1 MLEIIDDINNSNLSS
16 SAILVSFDVVD
27 TFYSIDNDMVLHLLE
42 NICEKIV

>member
-27 TFYSIDNDMVLHLLE
+27 TFHSIDNDMVLHLLE
-42 NICEKIV
+42 NI

>member
-42 NICEKIV
+42 NI